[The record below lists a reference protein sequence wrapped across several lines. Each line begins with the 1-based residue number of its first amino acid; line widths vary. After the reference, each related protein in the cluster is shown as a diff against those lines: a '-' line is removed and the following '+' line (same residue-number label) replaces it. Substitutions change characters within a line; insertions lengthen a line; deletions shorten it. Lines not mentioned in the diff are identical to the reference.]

1 MLSIALT
8 WHSLTI
14 LVSTYPHMCR
24 TSPSKSS
31 FMYYTVIGTKTSTYK
46 LVTEK
51 LSTPARLLLVHYCLM
66 TVDYLHR
73 VICWHFFLF
82 YNFLLN
88 KLTNLFLQFLNLL
101 TDVVPIE
108 HILFSFLFWQF
119 SRDQNFL
126 SNIYF
131 YFSTAISKN

>member
-1 MLSIALT
+1 
-8 WHSLTI
+8 
-14 LVSTYPHMCR
+14 MCR

-46 LVTEK
+46 IVTEK

-82 YNFLLN
+82 TNFLLN
-88 KLTNLFLQFLNLL
+88 KLTNFFLQFLNLL
-101 TDVVPIE
+101 TDVVLIE
-108 HILFSFLFWQF
+108 HTLFSFPFSQF
-119 SRDQNFL
+119 SWDQNFL
-126 SNIYF
+126 SNIYL
-131 YFSTAISKN
+131 YLSIVISKINLFMMIRCRDLP